1 MLGQVGR
8 ALTRLLKS
16 CPSLSLDRG
25 YVSPACT
32 INRVCMGSSS
42 SKGSVKAEYLKLV
55 QRQKLLYAQKHPSIS
70 SAPRLLDWRIE
81 VYQEVQAAARAVPW
95 ASWPA
100 ALQSLLENWD
110 ILIDERW
117 KSSLLWH
124 DYLCACQL
132 QRKAIGATTRS
143 TLAVPLPTEPT
154 ADSAG
159 LVDFLRTHL
168 EAEKTNAVS
177 ALIAT
182 FAREFSSF
190 YALNPASELPY
201 ELAID
206 ITDEQ
211 DLKKVTKEVHLFVSL
226 CLDAFL
232 AYYKGVD
239 LTQLLGSLVE
249 VKDLIMERIF
259 SYPVAEVLIMV
270 FRAADEEKQSQ
281 VDAKVASYSHLT
293 CEDLG
298 VEPLF
303 CLDRPRTDGTRSHG
317 YDKVV
322 TCLRSLPLSRSP
334 MSKLQVIVRSTRLV
348 CECIDDYWEVD
359 PTVDKDQLV
368 VNADQILSIYF
379 YAVLKARVQGLGA
392 HLRLML
398 EFLRKE
404 VKQSTMGCSV

>member
-1 MLGQVGR
+1 
-8 ALTRLLKS
+8 
-16 CPSLSLDRG
+16 
-25 YVSPACT
+25 
-32 INRVCMGSSS
+32 MGTSN
-42 SKGSVKAEYLKLV
+42 SKRSVKEEYLKLV
-55 QRQKLLYAQKHPSIS
+55 ERQKLIYAQKHPMIN

-81 VYQEVQAAARAVPW
+81 VFQEVQIAARAVPW

-100 ALQSLLENWD
+100 ALQSLLEGWD

-124 DYLCACQL
+124 DYLYACQL
-132 QRKAIGATTRS
+132 QRKAVGTTTRS
-143 TLAVPLPTEPT
+143 TLAVPLPTESSSDT
-154 ADSAG
+154 TN
-159 LVDFLRTHL
+159 LIDFLRTHL

-206 ITDEQ
+206 INDEQ

-232 AYYKGVD
+232 VYYKGVD
-239 LTQLLGSLVE
+239 LTQLLGSLAE

-270 FRAADEEKQSQ
+270 FRAADVEKQRQ
-281 VDAKVASYSHLT
+281 VDEKTAAYSHLT
-293 CEDLG
+293 CSDLG

-303 CLDRPRTDGTRSHG
+303 CLDRARTNGTRSHG
-317 YDKVV
+317 YDKVI
-322 TCLRSLPLSRSP
+322 TCLRSLPLARNP
-334 MSKLQVIVRSTRLV
+334 MAKLQVIVRSTRLV

-359 PTVDKDQLV
+359 PSVDKDQLV

-398 EFLRKE
+398 EFLRKD
-404 VKQSTMGCSV
+404 VKQSTMGYYLSTVEASLENVARLDEAFLTALKSHNV